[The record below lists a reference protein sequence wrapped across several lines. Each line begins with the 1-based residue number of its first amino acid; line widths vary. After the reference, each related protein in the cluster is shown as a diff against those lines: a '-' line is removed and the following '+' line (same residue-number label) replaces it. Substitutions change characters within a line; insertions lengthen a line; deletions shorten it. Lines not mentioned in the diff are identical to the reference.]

1 MLQPDQHLLP
11 VLQVHYHLQ
20 LQRQAPIQALPP
32 HCDPS
37 SQNPRPSSTS
47 RLHEYLQEDHRAQ
60 LQLPLAVEEHRL
72 EVVEEHRH
80 PLVASVEAEEVQNQ
94 VALEVVEEGRQHL
107 ASVGEEAPHCLA
119 LGEEEVPHCLALVE
133 EVGSTSLALVA
144 EEELRM

>member
-1 MLQPDQHLLP
+1 M
-11 VLQVHYHLQ
+11 
-20 LQRQAPIQALPP
+20 
-32 HCDPS
+32 
-37 SQNPRPSSTS
+37 
-47 RLHEYLQEDHRAQ
+47 
-60 LQLPLAVEEHRL
+60 EEHRL

-107 ASVGEEAPHCLA
+107 ASV
-119 LGEEEVPHCLALVE
+119 EEEVPHCLALAE